1 MPKGGTSAWDDDF
14 GHQIYFNNKVA
25 FDGEQWKGGK
35 RNINEWSVDRLN
47 PTTPQGGK
55 NYINK
60 AEWQKR
66 YDTDPEFKAAADKYN
81 KSRGS
86 AFSSKRL
93 GGFAE
98 GLVKSAVKPAA
109 VLAAPYLAALALAPA
124 GASLL
129 SGATGSASSA
139 ALGGTTAAG
148 NALTAAG
155 ADNPLAPTAMTSG
168 GTTGMAGLSAPTA
181 AGSAMPVGGMAG
193 ATSSGN
199 AATHAS
205 NLAGAGTTNAMLT
218 AGNVANTAG
227 NAANVANV
235 ANAANDLTNS
245 GGWQDWIDP
254 ALLAGSSLT
263 SAYLSNQATNDATDE
278 IKRQYD
284 QNRADMAPWR
294 DAGVNALSNLE
305 SGIESAPSPM
315 YDEFNFNLEDDD
327 VYKFARDEGLRASTR
342 QQNAMGNANS
352 GNILAALN
360 DRAVGTASQYQN
372 EAFNRQLG
380 GYGANVGRSQDIYGR
395 GQDKLNRYAALSG
408 VGQSAT
414 STIGNQGT
422 NAANQIAGLGMQGAD
437 GINSAIQGG
446 IGNYLTY
453 QDQRKNPT
461 PPWMKGYD
469 MYGRLS

>member
-1 MPKGGTSAWDDDF
+1 MAKG
-14 GHQIYFNNKVA
+14 HEIYYNTTWTVNGKP
-25 FDGEQWKGGK
+25 WKGGK
-35 RNINEWSVDRLN
+35 INTDEWSVDRLN
-47 PTTPQGGK
+47 DK
-55 NYINK
+55 NLISK
-60 AEWQKR
+60 EDWQKQ
-66 YDTDPEFKAAADKYN
+66 YDTNPEFKAAAEDYN
-81 KSRGS
+81 DSRGS

-98 GLVKSAVKPAA
+98 GLAKSAVKPAA

-129 SGATGSASSA
+129 SGVTGSASSA

-148 NALTAAG
+148 NALTSGVGSTLAA
-155 ADNPLAPTAMTSG
+155 P
-168 GTTGMAGLSAPTA
+168 
-181 AGSAMPVGGMAG
+181 
-193 ATSSGN
+193 TSSGLALGSTDAGLALGSTDAGLALGSTAP
-199 AATHAS
+199 AATIGGGA
-205 NLAGAGTTNAMLT
+205 NYLTGAGALTGANALPNFLDTAST
-218 AGNVANTAG
+218 AG
-227 NAANVANV
+227 NV

-263 SAYLSNQATNDATDE
+263 SAYLSNQATNDAVDE

-315 YDEFNFNLEDDD
+315 YDEFEFKIEDDD

-422 NAANQIAGLGMQGAD
+422 NAANQIAGLGMQGAQ
-437 GINSAIQGG
+437 GINNAIQGG

-453 QDQRKNPT
+453 QDQQKNPT
-461 PPWMKGYD
+461 RPWMKGYD